1 MKRLL
6 WLYIGP
12 FELTDRVKERLCE
25 YLNISIEDLEI
36 WECKLPNAYLDER
49 LRQNFDII
57 IYMQRNDYAAQK
69 MFEIIAGRGEMFAP
83 DLCEVKMEK
92 SSDWPVC
99 DLNGKTYYSLDGLLP
114 VKDGQIVRE

>member
-1 MKRLL
+1 MIRLL
-6 WLYIGP
+6 WLYVDP

-25 YLNISIEDLEI
+25 YLNIGIEDLEI

-49 LRQNFDII
+49 LGQNFDII

-92 SSDWPVC
+92 LSDWPVH